1 MTGSEILIKTLK
13 KLGTEYIF
21 GYPGGAVLS
30 IFDELYNEAEMKFIL
45 TRHEQGAVHAADAYG
60 RVTGKPGVCIATS
73 GPGATN
79 LVTGIMT
86 AYMDSSPLIAITG
99 QIPLK
104 NKGLDD
110 FQEVDIIGI
119 TMPIVKH
126 SYSVEKIEDLQNIIE
141 EAYLVASSGRPG
153 PVLVDIPANIQDE
166 NFEYQIGDS
175 PLNTLGSSIIQTI
188 NADKII
194 LNEAWDT
201 LVKAK
206 APVIIAGA
214 GVVKGEASHKLR
226 EFAIKNNIPVAMSLL
241 GLGCFSG
248 EHPLSLGMGGIHGS
262 ARSHKA
268 LDEAD
273 VILALGVRF
282 ENRFTCNR
290 SDFLQHAKVIHVDI
304 DKSELGKTIKVD
316 LPINTDI
323 NNVLDDF
330 LARNSL
336 NNEFKIY
343 NKRMDFK
350 SSKEG
355 IHPVEALDL
364 IDEKTGRDTIICTDV
379 GQHQMWAAQY
389 LRFREPRQFVTSGG
403 AGTMGFGIPAALGAK
418 LGSPSSEV
426 ITIVGDG
433 GFQMTNQ
440 ELTCLKDYDVPVK
453 IIVFN
458 NSCLGMVKQLQNMSK
473 DGRHSK
479 VHLNTNPDFVA
490 LAKAHGVHG
499 ERASSA
505 MEFEEILDRYKGINE
520 VVVIECIVD
529 TNLDVYSPKIS

>member
-30 IFDELYNEAEMKFIL
+30 IFDELYNEGEMKFIL

-110 FQEVDIIGI
+110 FQEVDIVGI

-126 SYSVEKIEDLQNIIE
+126 SYSIEKVEDLQDIIE

-153 PVLVDIPANIQDE
+153 PVLIDIPANIQDDH
-166 NFEYQIGDS
+166 FEYHLDNS
-175 PLNTLGSSIIQTI
+175 PLNTLESSIIQPI
-188 NADKII
+188 KVDNDVFDIAWNA
-194 LNEAWDT
+194 LS
-201 LVKAK
+201 KAK
-206 APVIIAGA
+206 NPVIIAGA
-214 GVVKGEASHKLR
+214 GVVKGDASHKLR
-226 EFAIKNNIPVAMSLL
+226 EFAVKNNIPVTMSLL

-248 EHPLSLGMGGIHGS
+248 EHPLSLGMAGIHGS

-290 SDFLQHAKVIHVDI
+290 SDFLKHAKVIHVDI
-304 DKSELGKTIKVD
+304 DKSELNKTIKVD
-316 LPINTDI
+316 FPINTDI
-323 NNVLDDF
+323 NNILDDF
-330 LARNSL
+330 LTRNPID
-336 NNEFKIY
+336 NEFKIY
-343 NKRMDFK
+343 NKRIDFNV
-350 SSKEG
+350 SKEG
-355 IHPVEALDL
+355 IHPVEALEL
-364 IDEKTGRDTIICTDV
+364 IDKKTGRDTIICTDV
-379 GQHQMWAAQY
+379 GQHQMWAAQF
-389 LRFREPRQFVTSGG
+389 LRFRDPRQFVTSGG

-433 GFQMTNQ
+433 GFQMTSQ

-453 IIVFN
+453 IIIFN

-473 DGRHSK
+473 NGRHSK
-479 VHLNTNPDFVA
+479 VHLNTNPDFIA

-499 ERASSA
+499 ERAISIL
-505 MEFEEILDRYKGINE
+505 ELEDILDRYRGLDKI
-520 VVVIECIVD
+520 VVIECIID
-529 TNLDVYSPKIS
+529 TSLDVYSPKIS